1 MRKSIS
7 QLGFSRI
14 ANTQVNRLE
23 QFDKLKEIANRNNYP
38 HKIKQLTAK
47 VQEEYVFWN
56 LKNPSRKLEDITR
69 DLIYDLNKFRNGP
82 IMTEN
87 LELPKKEKV
96 GKKK

>member
-7 QLGFSRI
+7 QLGFSKI

-47 VQEEYVFWN
+47 VQEEYNFWN
-56 LKNPSRKLEDITR
+56 LKNSSRKLEDITR
-69 DLIYDLNKFRNGP
+69 DLIFIKSIREP
-82 IMTEN
+82 ILDKGRIN
-87 LELPKKEKV
+87 ELIEKY
-96 GKKK
+96 GLK

>member
-69 DLIYDLNKFRNGP
+69 ELIFIKSIREP
-82 IMTEN
+82 ILDKERIN
-87 LELPKKEKV
+87 ELIEKY
-96 GKKK
+96 GLK